1 MKAPRDVP
9 PEGSED
15 DEGSRRSRTDSK
27 RERVATE
34 TALAELAERLL
45 SATPKVLLALQL
57 DEMTLQAVAD
67 TRRIESAPAR
77 ARALRQVRSFLR
89 GADWLTVLRRL
100 DALAG
105 GIAPT
110 ALRESDAA
118 RYAALLSAQGDPGL
132 SRFLADYPGGDRAR
146 LRQLL
151 QNVRRAPEAKRE
163 KVRRQ
168 LEAVIQNTLDEHQR
182 AVGADPDVPAP
193 DVPAPGVPEQE

>member
-9 PEGSED
+9 PAGTEED
-15 DEGSRRSRTDSK
+15 DEPRRSRTDSK

-45 SATPKVLLALQL
+45 SATPKVLAALQL
-57 DEMTLQAVAD
+57 DEMTLQAIAD
-67 TRRIESAPAR
+67 TRRIDSAPAR
-77 ARALRQVRSFLR
+77 ARALRQVRSLLR

-110 ALRESDAA
+110 ALSESEAG
-118 RYAALLSAQGDPGL
+118 RHAALLSAQGDPGL
-132 SRFLADYPGGDRAR
+132 HRFLEQFPGGDRGR
-146 LRQLL
+146 LRQLM

-163 KVRRQ
+163 KARRQ
-168 LEAVIQNTLDEHQR
+168 LEALIQTILN
-182 AVGADPDVPAP
+182 
-193 DVPAPGVPEQE
+193 EQSASETESLGSDHD

>member
-9 PEGSED
+9 PEGTED
-15 DEGSRRSRTDSK
+15 DDGQRRSRTDSK

-45 SATPKVLLALQL
+45 TATPKVLAALQL

-67 TRRIESAPAR
+67 TRRIASAPAR
-77 ARALRQVRSFLR
+77 ARALRHVRSFLR

-105 GIAPT
+105 GISPS
-110 ALRESDAA
+110 ALSESDAA
-118 RYAALLSAQGDPGL
+118 RHAALLSAQGDPGL
-132 SRFLADYPGGDRAR
+132 SRFLEEFPEGDRGR

-163 KVRRQ
+163 KARRQ
-168 LEAVIQNTLDEHQR
+168 LEALIQNTLDEHQR
-182 AVGADPDVPAP
+182 AVGAKPGAPEPDVPEH
-193 DVPAPGVPEQE
+193 D

>member
-9 PEGSED
+9 PAGTEEED
-15 DEGSRRSRTDSK
+15 APRRSRTDSK

-45 SATPKVLLALQL
+45 TATPKVLAALQL
-57 DEMTLQAVAD
+57 DDMTLQAVED

-77 ARALRQVRSFLR
+77 ARALRHVRSMLR
-89 GADWLTVLRRL
+89 GADWLLTLRRL

-105 GIAPT
+105 GIAPS
-110 ALRESDAA
+110 ALSESEAA

-132 SRFLADYPGGDRAR
+132 HRFLEQFPNGDRGR
-146 LRQLL
+146 LRQLM

-163 KVRRQ
+163 KARRQ
-168 LEAVIQNTLDEHQR
+168 LEALIQSILDEQ
-182 AVGADPDVPAP
+182 APADGSAGPSLLSD
-193 DVPAPGVPEQE
+193 